1 MEHMIQHE
9 TLSLSEE
16 KGYIREI
23 KQLKQL
29 RGQISSSMG
38 TKDEVKQALD
48 DKEKTEERLKV
59 HYNLYNVA
67 VIFMS
72 HLDFFN

>member
-38 TKDEVKQALD
+38 TKDEVRQALD

-59 HYNLYNVA
+59 QYNLYNVA

>member
-38 TKDEVKQALD
+38 TKDEVQQALD